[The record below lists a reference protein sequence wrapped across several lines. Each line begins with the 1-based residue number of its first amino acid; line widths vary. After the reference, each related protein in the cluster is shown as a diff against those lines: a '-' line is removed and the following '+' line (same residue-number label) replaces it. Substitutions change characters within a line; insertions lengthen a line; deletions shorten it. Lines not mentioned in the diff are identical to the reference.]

1 LVYKRVK
8 EIMRKNIL
16 EQERRLDSRK
26 LDEVREVV

>member
-16 EQERRLDSRK
+16 EHERRLDGRK